1 MFKFNFQNEWLQKYF
16 EHIEAAPTVDIG
28 EKHHIYPECLF
39 GKNSII
45 KKISIID
52 HFKAHWLL
60 YKAFKLYNGRDR
72 KQFRQICFALSQFN
86 QVNDTRR
93 KKIQK
98 LNESELEEYMIL
110 CAEARQANSDA
121 QKGDMNPA
129 KRPEVREKISKA
141 NAGRLKGPRTKESL
155 DRARRTTLERGSQKD
170 LIPVYHV
177 ITGEVCKVHVQMV
190 QTLHENWQPGRKFIE
205 KDGTLYWPLD
215 YLKLKDSLRK
225 SEMLSGVKKTKE
237 HSDKINKNPEKIRKS
252 AEKHRGSKRTE
263 EQKQLMSEKRKM
275 YLIQIGG
282 INNKGKKIYH
292 NPDCITEIKQCFPE
306 EQPLGWL
313 LGNPRSKRKTQ
324 NESRIC

>member
-1 MFKFNFQNEWLQKYF
+1 
-16 EHIEAAPTVDIG
+16 
-28 EKHHIYPECLF
+28 
-39 GKNSII
+39 
-45 KKISIID
+45 
-52 HFKAHWLL
+52 
-60 YKAFKLYNGRDR
+60 
-72 KQFRQICFALSQFN
+72 
-86 QVNDTRR
+86 
-93 KKIQK
+93 
-98 LNESELEEYMIL
+98 MIL
-110 CAEARQANSDA
+110 CSEARQANSDA

-141 NAGRLKGPRTKESL
+141 NTGRLKGPRTKESL

-237 HSDKINKNPEKIRKS
+237 HSDKINKNP
-252 AEKHRGSKRTE
+252 
-263 EQKQLMSEKRKM
+263 
-275 YLIQIGG
+275 
-282 INNKGKKIYH
+282 
-292 NPDCITEIKQCFPE
+292 DCITEIKQCFPE